1 MISEITPTQWP
12 EQNRSY
18 LNACLAE
25 LKARLRLLLAE
36 CAGLPSGG
44 DVVSSALPA
53 ASPAAAGNA
62 GSASSATDATITAAA
77 APLAAIPDT
86 GRAEKEL
93 EEAVQERQDVER
105 SLPEAS
111 RLQMLCRAFS
121 LSGFECDLLLLCA
134 LVELDLS
141 AAALCSHWHGDP
153 RMRNPT
159 FSLAARILPD
169 AYWSALSPDGP
180 LRRWRLIEAAKGDL
194 LVLSSLKIDER
205 VLHHLMG
212 LDYLDERLRGLAE
225 PVHPSGSL
233 PPSHA
238 ALAERIEQAWSS
250 EEGPLP
256 LICLSGSR
264 QAGAQAIAAQAC
276 AALGIKL
283 YGIAASDIPTSPA
296 EREDLARIWEREA
309 LLAGLSLLVRFED
322 LEEKE
327 GGSPLQAALAPALS
341 FLRRLETVA
350 LATSLRPL
358 PLSGSFASFGS
369 FSASCPS
376 GRSVLRLQVEMPGAD
391 EQEELWRQALLG
403 GPWEL
408 NGELQQATSQFS
420 LAPQQIKDAAAEVL
434 ALQESGQKGSDEAGM
449 LRLLRR
455 ACKAAAR
462 PRLDELA
469 ERIPPQA
476 DWEDLVLPEAQ
487 KQILREIESQVRH
500 SAKVYRKWGFAGKGG
515 RGLGISALFAG
526 ESGTGKTMAAEV
538 LAGRLDLDLYRIDL
552 SQVVNKYIGETEKN
566 LHRVFDAAEGGGCI
580 LLFDEADALF
590 GKRSEVKDS
599 HDRYSNIEV
608 GYLLQRMEAF
618 RGLAILTTNI
628 RSALDRAFLRR
639 IRFIVQFP
647 FPGEADRR
655 EIWRRIFPRETP
667 RNGLDYEKLSR
678 LNVTGGSIRN
688 MALHSAFLAAE
699 EDEAVGMRHLLR
711 AAKVEY
717 GKLERPLSGLEIAGW
732 V

>member
-1 MISEITPTQWP
+1 MTGDNSDSMRAGRD
-12 EQNRSY
+12 RSY

-25 LKARLRLLLAE
+25 VLARLRLLLAE
-36 CAGLPSGG
+36 CDGMPSGAG
-44 DVVSSALPA
+44 VRPASWGSMKAGCASAAVAL
-53 ASPAAAGNA
+53 
-62 GSASSATDATITAAA
+62 TAAA
-77 APLAAIPDT
+77 PTAASD
-86 GRAEKEL
+86 RVSAEQDLKEAMQSRKEA
-93 EEAVQERQDVER
+93 EEHLCEG
-105 SLPEAS
+105 S
-111 RLQMLCRAFS
+111 RLQKLCRTFS
-121 LSGFECDLLLLCA
+121 LSGFERDLLLLCA

-141 AAALCSHWHGDP
+141 AASLCALWHGDP
-153 RMRNPT
+153 KMKSPT
-159 FSLAARILPD
+159 FSLAAQVLPD
-169 AYWSALSPDGP
+169 ACWSAISPDAP
-180 LRRWRLIEAAKGDL
+180 LRRWHLIEAAKGDL
-194 LVLSSLKIDER
+194 LALSPLKIDER

-212 LDYLDERLRGLAE
+212 LDYLDERLRGLGE
-225 PVHPSGSL
+225 PVSL
-233 PPSHA
+233 SISTRLPATHVPM
-238 ALAERIEQAWSS
+238 AERIEKAWAGCTD
-250 EEGPLP
+250 GPLP
-256 LICLSGSR
+256 LVCLSGSR
-264 QAGAQAIAAQAC
+264 QAGVQAIAARAC
-276 AALGIKL
+276 AALGVQL
-283 YGIAASDIPTSPA
+283 YRIAASDISASPA
-296 EREDLARIWEREA
+296 EREDLARLWEREA
-309 LLAGLSLLVRFED
+309 SLSGMAVMVRFEN

-341 FLRRLETVA
+341 FLCRLDTMA
-350 LATSLRPL
+350 MASSLLPL
-358 PLSGSFASFGS
+358 PLSDA
-369 FSASCPS
+369 A
-376 GRSVLRLQVEMPGAD
+376 GRPVLRLQVERPGPE
-391 EQEELWRQALLG
+391 EQEELWRRALQD

-408 NGELQQATSQFS
+408 DGELQQAAGCFRLS
-420 LAPQQIKDAAAEVL
+420 AQQINDAAAEIL
-434 ALQESGQKGSDEAGM
+434 ANQECSQKSPGDM
-449 LRLLRR
+449 DLRLQLRR

-469 ERIPPQA
+469 ERIPAQA
-476 DWEDLVLPEAQ
+476 DWQDLVLPEAQ
-487 KQILREIESQVRH
+487 KMILKEIESQARH
-500 SAKVYRKWGFAGKGG
+500 SDRVYRRWGFAGKGG

-552 SQVVNKYIGETEKN
+552 SQVVSKYIGETEKN
-566 LHRVFDAAEGGGCI
+566 LRKVFDAAEGGGCI

-599 HDRYSNIEV
+599 HDRYANIEV

-655 EIWRRIFPRETP
+655 EIWRRIFPEETP
-667 RNGLDYEKLSR
+667 QEGLDWEKLAR

-699 EDEAVGMRHLLR
+699 EDAAVGMRHLLR

-717 GKLERPLSGLEIAGW
+717 GKLERPLSGPEIAGW